1 MATYGL
7 FTNPICPFAQR
18 ATFALALRPL
28 PHNVHWVPLS
38 LQLAWAEK
46 FGVEKVPVGQ
56 VFAGISAEE
65 LKGGKEHYKGSINAT
80 GEVPSLQL
88 PSGEVVMESEIVA
101 EYIDSVATQGTKL
114 MPEDPLLA
122 SRVRLAMKRFSDS
135 VASCYQLLMNQD
147 PAKDQEYADA
157 IKAKWTKF
165 ADVLDKNGPF
175 CFGSSVTMADVHCA
189 PFLYRFSLLL
199 PHYRSFNPLAD
210 LPRLQQ
216 VLEACEKMPEFHQL
230 QPIASDDILSAYELY
245 ANGQKLSEEGFG
257 GRGRSEFGK

>member
-1 MATYGL
+1 MATHGL
-7 FTNPICPFAQR
+7 FTNAICPFAHR

-28 PHNVHWVPLS
+28 PHNIQWVPLS
-38 LQLAWAEK
+38 LQLTWAEK
-46 FGVEKVPVGQ
+46 FGVEKIPVGQ
-56 VFAGISAEE
+56 VFLGKSAEE
-65 LKGGKEHYKGSINAT
+65 LKADKEQYKSTINAT

-122 SRVRLAMKRFSDS
+122 SRVRLAMKRFNDTLT
-135 VASCYQLLMNQD
+135 CFYQLLMNQD
-147 PAKDQEYADA
+147 PAKDQECADA
-157 IKAKWTKF
+157 IKAKLTKF

-175 CFGSSVTMADVHCA
+175 CFGSSATMADVHCA

-199 PHYRSFNPLAD
+199 PHWRGFNPLEG

-216 VLEACEKMPEFHQL
+216 ALKACEKMPEFHQL
-230 QPIASDDILSAYELY
+230 MPISSDDIIPAYELY
-245 ANGQKLSEEGFG
+245 ANGHKFSED
-257 GRGRSEFGK
+257 GK

>member
-189 PFLYRFSLLL
+189 PFLYR
-199 PHYRSFNPLAD
+199 P
-210 LPRLQQ
+210 
-216 VLEACEKMPEFHQL
+216 
-230 QPIASDDILSAYELY
+230 
-245 ANGQKLSEEGFG
+245 FG
-257 GRGRSEFGK
+257 GPAKASAGSGGMREDARVPSAPADCIGRYPFGVRAVRKRPEIVGGGLRRPWPL